1 MTALLDLVRGLDP
14 LLLTA
19 SIWLGASVAA
29 VAVFKRLGL
38 GSVLGYL
45 AAGAVIG
52 PSGLGLIAYTGE
64 ELHVAEFGVVLLLFV
79 IGLELQPSRLWRMR
93 SEILGL
99 GLAQVLVTGAI
110 LALELEG
117 LGFAHAG
124 AIIVGL
130 ALALSST
137 AFGVQILRERG
148 EMQAPYGRRAF
159 SILLFQD
166 MAVVPLLAFAAFLA
180 PTGDT
185 GFSLADA
192 GLGVLAIAFLLIV
205 GKYALPWFFRIL
217 ALWKADEAFT
227 AGALLIVVNSA
238 LVMQAAGLSMALGAF
253 LAGVMLAETE
263 FRHQVETD
271 IEPFRSLLL
280 GLFFMA
286 VGLSVDW
293 RLAAENVGA
302 VVGGATALFA
312 SKALVIYALMRRRGS
327 GWRDSLRAAAL
338 LGQAGEFA
346 FVLLAIASES
356 WLIGQ
361 ADAALLTATVGVSM
375 ALTPAAV
382 IGADRWIAAQDR
394 RAGHEGVEP
403 VAAPGP
409 GRVIVAGFGRSGQ
422 IVARMMRMRGY
433 DLTLIDNSP
442 RRIRMAASFGDK
454 VFFGD
459 GSRLDVLTM
468 AGAGEAK
475 AVFLCIN
482 DREGAQ
488 KAVARLRER
497 FPDLLILAMT
507 YDRFTDIETR
517 AAGADVVV
525 REVFESAIQLSR
537 RGLSAMGDNSDLDA
551 LVEEFRR
558 RDEELL
564 RLQTEMGYAEGVK
577 AMREKY
583 EIARSG

>member
-1 MTALLDLVRGLDP
+1 MEWLIEALGRVDP
-14 LLLTA
+14 MLATA

-45 AAGAVIG
+45 AAGAAIG

-117 LGFAHAG
+117 IGFAHAG
-124 AIIVGL
+124 AILVGL

-137 AFGVQILRERG
+137 AFGVQILRERR
-148 EMQAPYGRRAF
+148 EMQSPYGRRAF

-166 MAVVPLLAFAAFLA
+166 MAVVPLLALAAFLA
-180 PTGDT
+180 PTGDA
-185 GFSLADA
+185 GFNVADVA
-192 GLGVLAIAFLLIV
+192 LGVLAIAGLLIA
-205 GKYALPWFFRIL
+205 GKVALPWFFRVL
-217 ALWKADEAFT
+217 ALWKANEAFT

-293 RLAAENVGA
+293 GLAAQNLGTVL
-302 VVGGATALFA
+302 GGATALFA
-312 SKALVIYALMRRRGS
+312 TKALIIYALMRRRGS

-346 FVLLAIASES
+346 FVLLTIASES

-361 ADAALLTATVGVSM
+361 ADSALLTATVGVSM

-382 IGADRWIAAQDR
+382 IGADRWIARRDR
-394 RAGHEGVEP
+394 ETGHDGVEP
-403 VAAPGP
+403 VVPLGP
-409 GRVIVAGFGRSGQ
+409 GRVIVAGFGRAGQ
-422 IVARMMRMRGY
+422 IVARMLRMRGY

-442 RRIRMAASFGDK
+442 RRIRMAANFGDK

-459 GSRLDVLTM
+459 GARLDVLTM
-468 AGAGEAK
+468 AGAADAK
-475 AVFLCIN
+475 AIFLCIN
-482 DREGAQ
+482 DREGAR
-488 KAVARLRER
+488 KAVERLRER
-497 FPDLLILAMT
+497 FPDQLILAMS
-507 YDRFTDIETR
+507 YDRFSAIEMR
-517 AAGADVVV
+517 SAGADVVV
-525 REVFESAIQLSR
+525 REVLESAIDLAK
-537 RGLSAMGDNSDLDA
+537 RGLAAMGDNGDLEA
-551 LVEEFRR
+551 LDEEFRR
-558 RDEELL
+558 RDEELM
-564 RLQTEMGYAEGVK
+564 RLQTELGHAEGAKV
-577 AMREKY
+577 MREKY
-583 EIARSG
+583 ELSRSG